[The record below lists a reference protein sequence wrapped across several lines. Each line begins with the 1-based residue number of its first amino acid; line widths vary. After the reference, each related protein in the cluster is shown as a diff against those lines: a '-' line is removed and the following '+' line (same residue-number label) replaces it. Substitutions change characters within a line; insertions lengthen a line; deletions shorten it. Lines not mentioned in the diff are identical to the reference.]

1 MARLQFKS
9 ATKSKGFDPIQ
20 LSKASLSEME
30 KRDAA
35 VLKGLQENHAAEMK
49 QRETNLQAMRENDE
63 YTQRRFRENR
73 QIEIDNLQRE
83 QTSLN
88 QIAARDSQQAQY
100 DQQATETIVSSIV
113 DFSESAMK
121 LDLKRKAA
129 ELEKEAQRQA
139 AIPVTNADIGTS
151 EQYSNILNVNNTVEQ
166 AALQASTEIDKE
178 AVESNEPVY
187 KTNENRLGEKALN
200 IVENKKFYGRVYIA
214 NYNARRSQLLKEPE
228 FLGADRDP
236 VVTRALHNK
245 TISDVKNF
253 MRHTK
258 GIANNDYFNDVIIE
272 LNDEND
278 IRIANA
284 TRNKEQDVKD
294 YSVERYTD
302 LAKNGTT
309 AEITL
314 AKQGMTKT
322 VGYQKTQEW
331 MSGLVTGAN
340 SLEEIEAI
348 GNVPTDNGELYK
360 TRSAKRFEG
369 DKATWIANQNEK
381 VAEAQRQRQVDYN
394 QSTITNQDNLVEA
407 AKQNL
412 PQFVKLTN
420 QQAREKGN
428 GILHPIIV
436 RIIAD
441 QSKANEDELVELEKK
456 AKKGTLSKADVN
468 ASSYTNRKAASEL
481 YTGQQGSIYGDSE
494 KAITDGLIATA
505 RDITGIVGD
514 GKNSVQTLL
523 VHAQLKRDFLK
534 TKQSAGFENPLAA
547 WEEVKKQ
554 VATDRENPQGKY
566 YKKVENGRISLPGIE
581 LPDVSKEDV
590 EMHDLALA
598 KMLSDGTG
606 TVDLPF
612 ILDTPQGMDETF
624 KSSTIPGQV
633 PEFSAG
639 IREFALKYGFS
650 FVEVFNRQRMA
661 NNAATGENKPL
672 ITNSV
677 FEQIKAPDISNLI
690 FNKHNNKT
698 QSIRGA
704 KTADGIV
711 GQDQTNF
718 RTSFRGNSGTF
729 DDMFTSIGLN
739 EGTRTS
745 DGGFTSAYS
754 GHIDPGD
761 GAYNR
766 GTISAREG
774 TPEEADQNWQN
785 ILKNTQN
792 QYSNVLASQG
802 IPTNSDAY
810 KVLMFN
816 ILDLRVQAPATLND
830 FVDKIPNIIK
840 NGISA
845 ESIGKARADSFYNP
859 NTGNLDTTFNSYE
872 DLLKDQKSR
881 SMTVLTRQRG

>member
-73 QIEIDNLQRE
+73 QIEVDNLRRE

-129 ELEKEAQRQA
+129 KLEEDLKEVDLTPITKDDLYGDDEYTNFTA
-139 AIPVTNADIGTS
+139 ASNTNIEGS
-151 EQYSNILNVNNTVEQ
+151 
-166 AALQASTEIDKE
+166 LQFTTKIAKD
-178 AVESNEPVY
+178 AVESSEPKYV
-187 KTNENRLGEKALN
+187 TNINQVAEKGFNTAQQQ
-200 IVENKKFYGRVYIA
+200 KFDQKVFKA
-214 NYNARRSQLLKEPE
+214 NFYERKNQLLESGK

-236 VVTRALHNK
+236 AVATALYNK
-245 TISDVKNF
+245 AISDVRTL
-253 MRHTK
+253 MRRK
-258 GIANNDYFNDVIIE
+258 LGITNKHYFADTIIDLNEENDVNIS
-272 LNDEND
+272 
-278 IRIANA
+278 NA

-294 YSVERYTD
+294 YSIDRYTEF
-302 LAKNGTT
+302 AKGGTT
-309 AEITL
+309 AQITVS
-314 AKQGMTKT
+314 KQKMTKL
-322 VGYQKTQEW
+322 VGYAATQEW
-331 MSGLVTGAN
+331 MTNLVINAN

-348 GNVPTDNGELYK
+348 GNVPTDNKELYRK
-360 TRSAKRFEG
+360 RSANRFNA
-369 DKATWIANQNEK
+369 DKATWIANQNKK
-381 VAEAQRQRQVDYN
+381 VSDAQRQRKVN
-394 QSTITNQDNLVEA
+394 LIQSVNNNIDNIIEGYAKNTPQAMKEVRQLMIEQGDGTLLPVLVAIESA
-407 AKQNL
+407 QL
-412 PQFVKLTN
+412 
-420 QQAREKGN
+420 
-428 GILHPIIV
+428 
-436 RIIAD
+436 
-441 QSKANEDELVELEKK
+441 KANEDELEALEIK

-468 ASSYTNRKAASEL
+468 NSSYMNRKAASEL
-481 YTGQQGSIYGDSE
+481 YTGQQGSIYGESE
-494 KAITDGLIATA
+494 KAITEGLIATA

-554 VATDRENPQGKY
+554 VAVDRENPKGKY

-581 LPDVSKEDV
+581 KPDKEDA
-590 EMHDLALA
+590 EMFDLAQK

-672 ITNSV
+672 IKNSV

-704 KTADGIV
+704 AQQDRTVIGQRRSSMGGGNPTPQQAYDYMRSLGVSDIHAKGILANIKGESNFETGV
-711 GQDQTNF
+711 RGDNGMSGGLFQMYDDRYRKMEQAVPDWQSNWKGQIQHALQDDIGPQFLNMNF
-718 RTSFRGNSGTF
+718 NS
-729 DDMFTSIGLN
+729 
-739 EGTRTS
+739 
-745 DGGFTSAYS
+745 
-754 GHIDPGD
+754 
-761 GAYNR
+761 
-766 GTISAREG
+766 
-774 TPEEADQNWQN
+774 PEEAADYF
-785 ILKNTQN
+785 LE
-792 QYSNVLASQG
+792 YYERPASQHLPG
-802 IPTNSDAY
+802 
-810 KVLMFN
+810 
-816 ILDLRVQAPATLND
+816 RRQLNRT
-830 FVDKIPNIIK
+830 FIPNL
-840 NGISA
+840 G
-845 ESIGKARADSFYNP
+845 F
-859 NTGNLDTTFNSYE
+859 
-872 DLLKDQKSR
+872 
-881 SMTVLTRQRG
+881 

>member
-1 MARLQFKS
+1 
-9 ATKSKGFDPIQ
+9 
-20 LSKASLSEME
+20 ME

-73 QIEIDNLQRE
+73 EIEVANLQRE

-88 QIAARDSQQAQY
+88 QIAARDRQQAQY
-100 DQQATETIVSSIV
+100 DQQATETIISSIV

-129 ELEKEAQRQA
+129 ELEKEAKRQE

-151 EQYSNILNVNNTVEQ
+151 EQYSNLLNANNIAEQ
-166 AALQASTEIDKE
+166 AALQAGTGIDKE

-200 IVENKKFYGRVYIA
+200 IVENRKSNGRIFGA
-214 NYNARRSQLLKEPE
+214 NYTARRSQLRKEPE

-236 VVTRALHNK
+236 VVTRALHNR
-245 TISDVKNF
+245 TISDVKTF

-258 GIANNDYFNDVIIE
+258 GIANNDYFNDVIIK

-309 AEITL
+309 AQITI
-314 AKQGMTKT
+314 AKNNMTKT

-340 SLEEIEAI
+340 SLEEMEAI

-360 TRSAKRFEG
+360 TRSAKRFNA
-369 DKATWIANQNEK
+369 DKVTWIANQNKK
-381 VAEAQRQRQVDYN
+381 VSDAQRQRKVN
-394 QSTITNQDNLVEA
+394 LIQSVNNNIDNIIEGYAKNTPQAMKEVRQLMIEQGDGTLLPVLVAIESA
-407 AKQNL
+407 QL
-412 PQFVKLTN
+412 
-420 QQAREKGN
+420 
-428 GILHPIIV
+428 
-436 RIIAD
+436 
-441 QSKANEDELVELEKK
+441 KANEDELEALEIK

-468 ASSYTNRKAASEL
+468 NSSYMNRKAASEL
-481 YTGQQGSIYGDSE
+481 YTGQQGSIYGESE
-494 KAITDGLIATA
+494 KAITEGLIATA
-505 RDITGIVGD
+505 PDITGCVGD
-514 GKNSVQTLL
+514 GPNSIQTLL

-554 VATDRENPQGKY
+554 VAVDRENPKGKY

-581 LPDVSKEDV
+581 LPDVSNEDV
-590 EMHDLALA
+590 QMHDLALT

-624 KSSTIPGQV
+624 KSSTIPGQI

-639 IREFALKYGFS
+639 IREFAVKYGFS

-672 ITNSV
+672 IKNSV

-704 KTADGIV
+704 RMADNTAKGDVRPSMGGGNPTPQQVYDYMRSKGVSDIHARGIV
-711 GQDQTNF
+711 ANNAGEAEVTQDGRFVTASVGDNGMSGGIFQMYKDRYRKMEQAVPDWKTNWRGQIDHALQDDSAPQYLQMKFANEVEAANWFMENF
-718 RTSFRGNSGTF
+718 ERPAMKHRPGRRNHNRDFLQN
-729 DDMFTSIGLN
+729 L
-739 EGTRTS
+739 
-745 DGGFTSAYS
+745 GF
-754 GHIDPGD
+754 
-761 GAYNR
+761 
-766 GTISAREG
+766 
-774 TPEEADQNWQN
+774 
-785 ILKNTQN
+785 
-792 QYSNVLASQG
+792 
-802 IPTNSDAY
+802 
-810 KVLMFN
+810 
-816 ILDLRVQAPATLND
+816 
-830 FVDKIPNIIK
+830 
-840 NGISA
+840 
-845 ESIGKARADSFYNP
+845 
-859 NTGNLDTTFNSYE
+859 
-872 DLLKDQKSR
+872 
-881 SMTVLTRQRG
+881 